1 MLTLS
6 RKTDDAILIGTDIRI
21 VIKRIDGDIVKIGI
35 EAPKNVPIY
44 REEVFSKISEQN
56 REALKKAQSASM
68 EGRELELKWP
78 SPPEGAQAK
87 IEIP

>member
-35 EAPKNVPIY
+35 EAPKHVPIY
-44 REEVFSKISEQN
+44 REEVFSKVSAQN
-56 REALKKAQSASM
+56 REALKKAESATM

-78 SPPEGAQAK
+78 LPSKAQAK

>member
-6 RKTDDAILIGTDIRI
+6 RKADDAILIGTDIRI

-35 EAPKNVPIY
+35 EAPKHVPIY

-56 REALKKAQSASM
+56 LEALKRAQSASVAGQ
-68 EGRELELKWP
+68 EFELKWP
-78 SPPEGAQAK
+78 EPPARSQAR

>member
-35 EAPKNVPIY
+35 EAPKHVPIY
-44 REEVFSKISEQN
+44 REEIFAKISEQN
-56 REALKKAQSASM
+56 REALRKAQSASM

-78 SPPEGAQAK
+78 PPPGAQAK
-87 IEIP
+87 LEIS

>member
-35 EAPKNVPIY
+35 EAPRHVPIY
-44 REEVFSKISEQN
+44 REEVFSKVSEQN
-56 REALKKAQSASM
+56 REALKNAESTSM
-68 EGRELELKWP
+68 EGREAELKWP
-78 SPPEGAQAK
+78 LPPSRSQAK